1 MEFPGPPKI
10 SKIKILASI
19 VHHLRMNNVNV
30 YVSKIY
36 PSGLGL
42 GEGRCIYEGTYIRNV
57 NWVTYL
63 ESVHS
68 LKGGYIYM
76 GAY

>member
-19 VHHLRMNNVNV
+19 VHHSCMNNVNV

-42 GEGRCIYEGTYIRNV
+42 GEGEVHIRGNL
-57 NWVTYL
+57 YS
-63 ESVHS
+63 EC
-68 LKGGYIYM
+68 
-76 GAY
+76 